1 MPIPKKVKS
10 KKDISKVIKGEVKK
24 YKKSGKIGTSK
35 PKDIKAAQKQ
45 ASAIAYSKA
54 KESGV
59 KVPKK
64 KKAAKKISAVKESF
78 ENYIKHL
85 LKESFGLVKK
95 IVG

>member
-35 PKDIKAAQKQ
+35 PKDIKAAKKQ

-64 KKAAKKISAVKESF
+64 KKKMSEVKESF

-85 LKESFGLVKK
+85 LKESFGLVKR

>member
-10 KKDISKVIKGEVKK
+10 KKDVSKVIEKEMKK
-24 YKKSGKIGTSK
+24 FKKTGKIGTSK
-35 PKDIKAAQKQ
+35 PKSTKAAQKQ

-54 KESGV
+54 RESGV

-64 KKAAKKISAVKESF
+64 KASKTATAKESF
-78 ENYIKHL
+78 ENYVKHL
-85 LKESFGLVKK
+85 LKESFGLFKK